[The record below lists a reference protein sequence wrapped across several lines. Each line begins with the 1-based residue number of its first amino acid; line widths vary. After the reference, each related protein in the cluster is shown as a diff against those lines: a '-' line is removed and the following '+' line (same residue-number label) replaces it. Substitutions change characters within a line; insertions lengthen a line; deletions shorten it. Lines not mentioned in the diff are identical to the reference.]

1 MINLDPLIEME
12 GVWTKKTVRGFI
24 LGWFCSDGFGFRDFS
39 GFAKLETKE
48 LFFDLLISREMRSTF
63 DKNLLRNF

>member
-1 MINLDPLIEME
+1 ME

-39 GFAKLETKE
+39 GFAKLEDQGTV
-48 LFFDLLISREMRSTF
+48 FWPFDFKRNAV
-63 DKNLLRNF
+63 NL

>member
-1 MINLDPLIEME
+1 LINLGPLIEME

-39 GFAKLETKE
+39 GFAKLEDQGTV
-48 LFFDLLISREMRSTF
+48 F
-63 DKNLLRNF
+63 